1 MGHYDQF
8 SESSFTVDFLVLV
21 LIVRI
26 VIVLLLTMFLLNL
39 VVILVLFL
47 VMFVLVVLIGG
58 LVVFSFL
65 FVQAHSLIFLLLLFF
80 NKTVARYSSP
90 PTCCRDAGVARFLW
104 GLRLG
109 K

>member
-21 LIVRI
+21 LIVW
-26 VIVLLLTMFLLNL
+26 VMIVLLLTVFLLNL

-47 VMFVLVVLIGG
+47 VIFVLVVLIGG

-65 FVQAHSLIFLLLLFF
+65 FVQALSLLFF
-80 NKTVARYSSP
+80 FFSLTKTVARYSSP

>member
-21 LIVRI
+21 LIVRV
-26 VIVLLLTMFLLNL
+26 VIVLLLTVFLLNL

-65 FVQAHSLIFLLLLFF
+65 FVQAHSLMFFFFSLTTPLLGTHPLQP
-80 NKTVARYSSP
+80 VAVTPGSRGF
-90 PTCCRDAGVARFLW
+90 CGD
-104 GLRLG
+104 
-109 K
+109 

>member
-8 SESSFTVDFLVLV
+8 SESSVPVDFPLLV
-21 LIVRI
+21 LIVRM
-26 VIVLLLTMFLLNL
+26 VIVFLFTMFLLIL
-39 VVILVLFL
+39 MVILVLFL
-47 VMFVLVVLIGG
+47 VMFVLAVLIGD

-65 FVQAHSLIFLLLLFF
+65 FVQALSLIFVLLLFF
-80 NKTVARYSSP
+80 NKPLLGTHPLQPVAVTPGSR
-90 PTCCRDAGVARFLW
+90 GFW

>member
-21 LIVRI
+21 LIVRV
-26 VIVLLLTMFLLNL
+26 VIVLLLTVFLLNL

-65 FVQAHSLIFLLLLFF
+65 FVQAHSLICLLLFF

>member
-47 VMFVLVVLIGG
+47 IMFVLVVLFGG

-65 FVQAHSLIFLLLLFF
+65 FVQAHSLMFFFFSLTKPLLGTHPLQP
-80 NKTVARYSSP
+80 VAVTPGSRGFG
-90 PTCCRDAGVARFLW
+90 D
-104 GLRLG
+104 
-109 K
+109 